1 MNDYVELYKELRP
14 RVWKDLIGQQS
25 VARSLQ
31 ANILNNKLVG
41 TYLFSGPSGVG
52 KTSTALIL
60 AKAVN
65 CENPNPKNANPCN
78 VCDTCIAIDEGSQ
91 IGISYFSAAQKGGV
105 DDMREIVENASM
117 KVPIKKQVFIIDE
130 IHNAS
135 DKAFEA
141 LLVPVEDKKMNA
153 LFILCT
159 TEIEKI
165 KDTLIS
171 RFQSYKFNKIDS
183 NTMEKYLEHINKV
196 KELDLSEDVIKES
209 VKKGRGNV
217 RATLTYLEKVR
228 YSGEIQGD
236 TDFGEQ
242 LLEALSERKVENVF
256 NVISEA
262 SNNGISMRDF
272 AEQLFEDLRNLLLFN
287 AGVDE
292 ELTGIIPV
300 DNPEDIIKGMLGV
313 RGITLLLDE
322 IGEAITQMS
331 RGNDYRISLE
341 IALVKGLEKLRKLYK
356 ALVARKGAN

>member
-1 MNDYVELYKELRP
+1 MSDYVELYKELRP

-25 VARSLQ
+25 IARALQ
-31 ANILNNKLVG
+31 SNILNNKLVG
-41 TYLFSGPSGVG
+41 TYLFSGASGTG

-65 CENPNPKNANPCN
+65 CENLNPKNANPCN
-78 VCDTCIAIDEGSQ
+78 VCDTCIAIDEGTQ
-91 IGISYFSAAQKGGV
+91 IGINYFSAAQKSGV
-105 DDMREIVENASM
+105 EDMRKIVEESTT

-141 LLVPVEDKKMNA
+141 LLVPVEDKKMSSI
-153 LFILCT
+153 FILCT
-159 TEIEKI
+159 TEIEKV

-171 RFQSYKFNKIDS
+171 RFQSFKFNKIDA

-196 KELDLSEDVIKES
+196 KELDISNEIIKEA

-217 RATLTYLEKVR
+217 RATLTYLETVR
-228 YSGEIQGD
+228 YTGELQGD

-242 LLEALSERKVENVF
+242 LLEGLATKKIENVF

-262 SNNGISMRDF
+262 SNNGISMRVF
-272 AEQLFEDLRNLLLFN
+272 SEQLFEDLRNLLLYN
-287 AGVDE
+287 AGVSE

-300 DNPEDIIKGMLGV
+300 DNPEKIIKGLLGN

-322 IGEAITQMS
+322 IGNAITQMS
-331 RGNDYRISLE
+331 RGNDSRISLE
-341 IALVKGLEKLRKLYK
+341 IALVKGIEELRKLYK
-356 ALVARKGAN
+356 IIVARKGK